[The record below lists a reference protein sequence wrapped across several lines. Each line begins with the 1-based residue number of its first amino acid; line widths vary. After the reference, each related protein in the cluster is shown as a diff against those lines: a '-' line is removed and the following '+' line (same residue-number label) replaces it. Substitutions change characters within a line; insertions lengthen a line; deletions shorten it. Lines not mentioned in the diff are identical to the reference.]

1 MAAKTL
7 SQNRSKTVLS
17 KGDHFQARSDR
28 NLGFRAHVGIKTATE
43 CRVDQPAAGRGAA
56 GGKTAVD
63 GKAISADSRVQYH
76 HWETQAGV
84 QRHCSPVEKNLRAAA
99 GQLTGGNTSRLLL
112 NSWLI
117 PPYTGICHSI
127 SGFKPVSLES

>member
-1 MAAKTL
+1 MAAKAL

-56 GGKTAVD
+56 GGKPAVD
-63 GKAISADSRVQYH
+63 GEATSADFRVQYH
-76 HWETQAGV
+76 QWETQAGV
-84 QRHCSPVEKNLRAAA
+84 QAKQVLQQDGHTEAETCLPDVRPNDHGLQTRA
-99 GQLTGGNTSRLLL
+99 GR
-112 NSWLI
+112 I
-117 PPYTGICHSI
+117 
-127 SGFKPVSLES
+127 VSDGYGM